1 MDLLLRDT
9 LSGRVQAVQHR
20 RGRPVSLY
28 VCGPTVYDGAHVGH
42 ARTYL
47 FFDLIR
53 RHLEAEGVGVRHVM
67 NVTNF
72 EDKIDVRA
80 AELGLSWRSLAL
92 REEASF
98 LRDLRALRILAPH
111 YRPRASAYVRQMTE
125 VARRLAKTGRVH
137 RHGDTWLYT
146 PPPRAPGVNFPTGAE
161 LALHAVDEPGHPFN
175 VAENSAGEFLV
186 WKLQEPPRPSWPG
199 PWGRGTPGW
208 HLECY
213 AMAHDLLGVP
223 VDVHGGGLD
232 LIFPHHYSENEV
244 ALALDRRPFARL
256 FVHPSLVLWAGSKMS
271 KSRGNLVPLRSA
283 LRDVGPDALRW
294 YLIGR
299 PKTER
304 LNWTPIGL
312 HRAASEWRRIRRTV
326 RSWLRPGAGGHVG
339 ALRAAEVAAA
349 VRRDMAADLAT
360 DRVFDHLRGLAAAID
375 ADPSG
380 HVPTGDGRGARVAI
394 RDVERRTGLVFGA
407 DAARP

>member
-9 LSGRVQAVQHR
+9 LSGRVQAVR
-20 RGRPVSLY
+20 RRPGRPVGLY

-47 FFDLIR
+47 FFDLVR
-53 RHLEAEGVGVRHVM
+53 RHLEAEGIRTLHVM

-72 EDKIDVRA
+72 EDKIDARA
-80 AELGLSWRSLAL
+80 AQLGLGWRSLAL

-111 YRPRASAYVRQMTE
+111 YRPRASDFVPQMTN
-125 VARRLAKTGRVH
+125 VARRLEKTGRVH
-137 RHGDTWLYT
+137 RLGNEWLYT
-146 PPPRAPGVNFPTGAE
+146 PPTRPTGLNFPTGAE
-161 LALHAVDEPGHPFN
+161 LAAHAVEEPGHPFRLDN
-175 VAENSAGEFLV
+175 GSAGEFLV
-186 WKLQEPPRPSWPG
+186 WKLQDPPRPSWQG

-213 AMAHDLLGVP
+213 AMAHQLIGLP

-244 ALALDRRPFARL
+244 ALALEHRPFARL
-256 FVHPSLVLWAGSKMS
+256 FVHPALVLWAGSKMS
-271 KSRGNLVPLRSA
+271 KSRGNLVPVREA

-294 YLIGR
+294 YLLGR

-304 LNWTPIGL
+304 FNWTPLGL
-312 HRAASEWRRIRRTV
+312 HRAATEWRRIRRTV
-326 RSWLRPGAGGHVG
+326 RAWLRPGEGGHVG
-339 ALRAAEVAAA
+339 ARRAEELASD

-360 DRVFDHLRGLAAAID
+360 DRVFDHLRNLAAALD

-380 HVPTGDGRGARVAI
+380 HLPRGEGRAARAAL
-394 RDVERRTGLVFGA
+394 RDVERRTGLRF
-407 DAARP
+407 D

>member
-9 LSGRVQAVQHR
+9 LSGRVQAVHHR
-20 RGRPVSLY
+20 PGHPVGLY

-47 FFDLIR
+47 FFDLVR
-53 RHLEAEGVGVRHVM
+53 RHLEAEGNPVLHVM

-98 LRDLRALRILAPH
+98 LRDLRALRILSPH
-111 YRPRASAYVRQMTE
+111 VRPRASDFVPQMTE

-137 RHGDTWLYT
+137 RQGDEWLYT
-146 PPPRAPGVNFPTGAE
+146 PTARAPGANFPTGAE
-161 LALHAVDEPGHPFN
+161 LAAHAVEEPGHPFP
-175 VAENSAGEFLV
+175 VDSSSAGEFLV

-199 PWGRGTPGW
+199 PWGPGTPGW

-213 AMAHDLLGVP
+213 AMAHELIGLP

-244 ALALDRRPFARL
+244 ALALDRKPFARL

-283 LRDVGPDALRW
+283 LRDVGPEALRW
-294 YLIGR
+294 YLLGQ

-304 LNWTPIGL
+304 LDWNSVAL
-312 HRAASEWRRIRRTV
+312 HRAAKEWRRIRRTV
-326 RSWLRPGAGGHVG
+326 RFWLRPGTGGHVG
-339 ALRAAEVAAA
+339 ALRASEVAAG
-349 VRRDMAADLAT
+349 VRRDMAADLAS
-360 DRVFDHLRGLAAAID
+360 DRVFDHLRSLAASID

-380 HVPTGDGRGARVAI
+380 HVPKGDGRAARSAI
-394 RDVERRTGLVFGA
+394 RDIERRTGLSFA
-407 DAARP
+407 

>member
-9 LSGRVQAVQHR
+9 LSSRVQSVHHR
-20 RGRPVSLY
+20 PGRPVGLY

-47 FFDLIR
+47 FFDLVR
-53 RHLEAEGVGVRHVM
+53 RHLEAEGIAVRHVM

-98 LRDLRALRILAPH
+98 LRDLKSLRILSPH
-111 YRPRASAYVRQMTE
+111 VRPRASDFVPQMTE

-137 RHGDTWLYT
+137 RQGNEWLYT
-146 PPPRAPGVNFPTGAE
+146 PPQRPPGVNFPTGAE
-161 LALHAVDEPGHPFN
+161 LAAHAVEEPGHPFP
-175 VAENSAGEFLV
+175 VDTNSAGEFLV
-186 WKLQEPPRPSWPG
+186 WKLQDPPRPSWSG

-213 AMAHDLLGVP
+213 AMAHELIGLP

-244 ALALDRRPFARL
+244 ALALDHKPFAHL

-294 YLIGR
+294 YLVGQ

-304 LNWTPIGL
+304 LNWTPVAL
-312 HRAASEWRRIRRTV
+312 HRATMEWRRIRRTV
-326 RSWLRPGAGGHVG
+326 RFWLRPGVGGHVG
-339 ALRAAEVAAA
+339 ALRAAEVAAG

-360 DRVFDHLRGLAAAID
+360 DRVYDHLRSLAVAID
-375 ADPSG
+375 ADPTG
-380 HVPTGDGRGARVAI
+380 HVPMGDGRAARAAI
-394 RDVERRTGLVFGA
+394 RDVERRTGLSFS
-407 DAARP
+407 